1 MTLDNP
7 NHYEE
12 QKNMY
17 KTYKNYQI
25 LAKNNFQVSNIFNTD
40 YEIKNDFYYPL
51 TKKEHQNITRKI
63 LVKQEESN
71 ILGSVQIILNDE
83 IIHEE
88 LIYKKT
94 KENKTK
100 KNNLFS
106 KIKKIFQNLINFF
119 KQNKKK

>member
-1 MTLDNP
+1 
-7 NHYEE
+7 
-12 QKNMY
+12 MY
-17 KTYKNYQI
+17 DYFFKTYKNYQI

-51 TKKEHQNITRKI
+51 TKEEYQNITRKI

-119 KQNKKK
+119 KQNRKK